1 VQQEDE
7 IWIGGGPTICII
19 FEVFTVVKFGLW
31 LRQFF
36 IL

>member
-1 VQQEDE
+1 MD
-7 IWIGGGPTICII
+7 GGKNHTICII

-36 IL
+36 VL